1 MDDACKTVL
10 TIPQFTGTCWFN
22 SLLMVLLYSDGMR
35 KYLTNNLIKSELY
48 FKNKELYKI
57 LLDILKNRHRKINKN
72 DSIYF
77 NELKPENILKFLHT
91 SDKTQFYFDPDKYTG
106 HFGEYYFV
114 RLFEYFGLKK
124 KVLFLARDLSDTSK
138 YVYSPLNNKQIVR
151 EKSEK
156 YEVNF
161 EIKLLKESEKQK
173 IMSKPNIDIL
183 VVTQNSYYSFRQN
196 TLFQTKSKD
205 LEETIEFNGMIYKL
219 DSVLI
224 RNFNFKTCSKSH
236 QIAGVTCDDKRYIYN
251 GWIRQTQD
259 PAKSK
264 TIANYLNNVAACELM
279 NYDWL
284 NNKEDF
290 CLLSSKCGIENRKTE
305 KELCFN
311 TSKTNEATYIY
322 VKVEGKENLLKA
334 SNNKLKQVTT
344 KCNSEIKKLKNQIDE
359 STSDNAKRNL
369 EKVLKSKE
377 DYCKEYIAELKIRI
391 EDIVNPIKSATK
403 QEPKCSKNRIYN
415 PSTNNCVKRNTALGK
430 KLIKLEKTME
440 DIFGLIEKESPHSGK
455 CKDLSMKKIHEK
467 IDSHNLSK
475 VLADNFKLL
484 KDKNDVCDIL
494 RSIKDIYNTQL
505 MLIHNENDIDNKLL
519 LVENTI
525 PVMEEMFTRLIED
538 VKKQKA
544 TVKKEVKKCKEN
556 EILNPK
562 TNRCVSKT
570 GTIGKK
576 LLQNTEDKITT
587 TGVTKKCKENE
598 ILNPKTNRC
607 VSRTGTIGRKLIK

>member
-72 DSIYF
+72 DSIFF
-77 NELKPENILKFLHT
+77 NELKPENILKFLHS

-106 HFGEYYFV
+106 HFGENYFV

-124 KVLFLARDLSDTSK
+124 NVLFLVRNVKDTSE
-138 YVYSPLNNKQIVR
+138 YSYSLLNNKAIVK
-151 EKSEK
+151 EKNTEHVK
-156 YEVNF
+156 VEF
-161 EIKLLKESEKQK
+161 QAKLLTDEQKHK
-173 IMSKPNIDIL
+173 IMTKNNIDIL
-183 VVTQNSYYSFRQN
+183 VVTQQSYYKSLINRNMLFR
-196 TLFQTKSKD
+196 TKSKD
-205 LEETIEFNGMIYKL
+205 LEETIEYNGMIYKL

-224 RNFNFKTCSKSH
+224 RNFNLNTCSKSH

-264 TIANYLNNVAACELM
+264 SFANYLNNVAACELM
-279 NYDWL
+279 DYDWL

-334 SNNKLKQVTT
+334 SKNKLKQVTT

-359 STSDNAKRNL
+359 STSDNTKRNL
-369 EKVLKSKE
+369 DRVLKSKE

-391 EDIVNPIKSATK
+391 EDIVNPIKSAAK

-430 KLIKLEKTME
+430 KLIQLEKTME
-440 DIFGLIEKESPHSGK
+440 DIFGLIKKESPHSGK

-505 MLIHNENDIDNKLL
+505 RLIHNENDINNKLL
-519 LVENTI
+519 LVDNTI
-525 PVMEEMFTRLIED
+525 PVMEEMLTRLVDD
-538 VKKQKA
+538 VKTQKA
-544 TVKKEVKKCKEN
+544 TVKKEENKCKEN

-576 LLQNTEDKITT
+576 LLQNEEEKITT
-587 TGVTKKCKENE
+587 TNNKEM
-598 ILNPKTNRC
+598 
-607 VSRTGTIGRKLIK
+607 